1 MPRLEAQA
9 VPLRV
14 GQDAASA
21 MRSYDTARRALAHLS
36 VHYAVVTLGYTA
48 SVLIHG
54 GEASPI
60 GSSHHTTMRALPTYP
75 FPCYPRML

>member
-36 VHYAVVTLGYTA
+36 VHYAVVTLGY
-48 SVLIHG
+48 SF
-54 GEASPI
+54 SPHPWR
-60 GSSHHTTMRALPTYP
+60 GSLSHREQPSYHNACSAHIPIPML
-75 FPCYPRML
+75 PRML